1 MNDEKKHQF
10 NVYLPPSLIRAVKH
24 AAIDRGVSLSRLV
37 ETALRVALG
46 EAPATSQAPAGTAA
60 TPIVPMPILYTN
72 FFNDAIDFYQRL
84 GFQLTACDQASRWA
98 ELRMGDML
106 LGIHEASAPGA
117 TGAHDDTGNSEQA
130 GHHAD
135 AACKKAVQPPP
146 ITLSFDCQDVL
157 ENVLLYLVDRRIYLL
172 GAPIV
177 DEAYGR
183 SYSIRDP
190 DRREIR
196 LVEQDRNLDT

>member
-1 MNDEKKHQF
+1 MNDEKKQQF

-37 ETALRVALG
+37 ETALRAALG
-46 EAPATSQAPAGTAA
+46 ETPVASQTPARTSAI
-60 TPIVPMPILYTN
+60 PIVPMPIIYTN
-72 FFNDAIDFYQRL
+72 FFDDAVDFYQRL
-84 GFQLTACDQASRWA
+84 GFQLTARDRVSKWA

-106 LGIHEASAPGA
+106 LGIHEASTSDTTDTHDAGDPA
-117 TGAHDDTGNSEQA
+117 QPAHPPETARN
-130 GHHAD
+130 
-135 AACKKAVQPPP
+135 KARQPPP

-190 DRREIR
+190 DGREIE
-196 LVEQDRNLDT
+196 LVERDRDLYT

>member
-1 MNDEKKHQF
+1 MNDEKKQQF

-24 AAIDRGVSLSRLV
+24 AAIDRGVSLSSLV
-37 ETALRVALG
+37 ETALRAALG
-46 EAPATSQAPAGTAA
+46 EAPATSQAPARTS
-60 TPIVPMPILYTN
+60 TIPIVPMPIMYTN
-72 FFNDAIDFYQRL
+72 FFDDAVDFYQRL
-84 GFQLTACDQASRWA
+84 GFQLTARDRVSKWA

-106 LGIHEASAPGA
+106 LGIHEAPVSDA
-117 TGAHDDTGNSEQA
+117 TGGHDHA
-130 GHHAD
+130 GDPAQLTHLPETARN
-135 AACKKAVQPPP
+135 KARQPPP

-190 DRREIR
+190 DGREIE
-196 LVEQDRNLDT
+196 LVERDRDLYT

>member
-1 MNDEKKHQF
+1 MNDEKKQQF

-37 ETALRVALG
+37 ETALRAALG
-46 EAPATSQAPAGTAA
+46 ETPVASQTPARTSAI
-60 TPIVPMPILYTN
+60 PIVPMPIIYTN
-72 FFNDAIDFYQRL
+72 FFDDAVDFYQRL
-84 GFQLTACDQASRWA
+84 GFQLTARDRVSKWA

-106 LGIHEASAPGA
+106 LGIHEASASDA
-117 TGAHDDTGNSEQA
+117 TDTHDAGDPAQPAHPPETARN
-130 GHHAD
+130 
-135 AACKKAVQPPP
+135 KARQPPP

-190 DRREIR
+190 DGREIE
-196 LVEQDRNLDT
+196 LVERDRDLYT

>member
-1 MNDEKKHQF
+1 MNDEKKQQF

-37 ETALRVALG
+37 ETALRAALG
-46 EAPATSQAPAGTAA
+46 ETPVASQTPARTSAI
-60 TPIVPMPILYTN
+60 PIVPMPIIYTN
-72 FFNDAIDFYQRL
+72 FFDDAVDFYQRL
-84 GFQLTACDQASRWA
+84 GFQLTARDRVSKWA

-106 LGIHEASAPGA
+106 LGIHEASTSDA
-117 TGAHDDTGNSEQA
+117 TDTHDAGDPAQPAHPPETARN
-130 GHHAD
+130 
-135 AACKKAVQPPP
+135 KARQPPP

-190 DRREIR
+190 DGREIE
-196 LVEQDRNLDT
+196 LVERDRDLYT